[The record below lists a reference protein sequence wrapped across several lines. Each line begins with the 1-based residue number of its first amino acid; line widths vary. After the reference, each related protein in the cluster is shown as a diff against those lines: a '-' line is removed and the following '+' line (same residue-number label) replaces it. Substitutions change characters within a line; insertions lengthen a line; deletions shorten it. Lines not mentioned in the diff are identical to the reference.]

1 LKRFNKDRKGALELP
16 FRLII
21 SMIMV
26 ALTVTIVA
34 QGLYRYS
41 ENTVENDIKVE
52 LEKLE
57 RTITLCKQGGL
68 ETALTVELKFSRS
81 FTVRLAELQI
91 GDEIGG
97 ETSSLIKYSLSTG
110 RTKTMAVKPSVMMS
124 HVTFNDDGTIESS
137 KKCIVSGSTMT
148 LQLKHIESEGE
159 IIIHVQKID

>member
-110 RTKTMAVKPSVMMS
+110 RTKTRRQI
-124 HVTFNDDGTIESS
+124 N
-137 KKCIVSGSTMT
+137 
-148 LQLKHIESEGE
+148 
-159 IIIHVQKID
+159 